1 MSRDIIR
8 RQLTLFIHYQ
18 NEIIEKIRS
27 EFNPTQFN
35 LIAAHVTL
43 CREDELDPIE
53 RVIENIE
60 SIYLSKPIKIEF
72 DAVEKFYNGQG
83 VRIPAKENSIEF
95 DELRKLVLKGLIDFP
110 TKHHPHVTLIHPR
123 NATRTDSI
131 FEQIREFTLP
141 TELYFDEMALIEQ
154 RNGGVWNVIRRIHLN
169 DQKKRQNSTAL
180 PFRM

>member
-60 SIYLSKPIKIEF
+60 SIYISKPIKIEF
-72 DAVEKFYNGQG
+72 DAVEKN
-83 VRIPAKENSIEF
+83 
-95 DELRKLVLKGLIDFP
+95 L
-110 TKHHPHVTLIHPR
+110 
-123 NATRTDSI
+123 
-131 FEQIREFTLP
+131 
-141 TELYFDEMALIEQ
+141 
-154 RNGGVWNVIRRIHLN
+154 
-169 DQKKRQNSTAL
+169 
-180 PFRM
+180 